1 MDGLGLGGEGGLGGS
16 GCGSDDNNYLSENTD
31 YRELTDKELQ
41 RLDRKDDDDDSPK
54 QEEKNP
60 LQWWIDMGEC

>member
-31 YRELTDKELQ
+31 YRELTEL
-41 RLDRKDDDDDSPK
+41 RTM
-54 QEEKNP
+54 
-60 LQWWIDMGEC
+60 ID